1 MTTTTP
7 GRWPIWT
14 DGGATS
20 TSFRAELA
28 TWVYRLADGTY
39 LTAGPN
45 GAGGIREVP
54 SPERPTTPEGHPI
67 PLQWNRLV
75 AKLLPGPAT
84 DALVADLEAVS
95 GQPDAD
101 LLRRLATAVA
111 ADPGAPALLVATSVR
126 VECNRGGWVGRGAT
140 GRGVTVSVTYYL

>member
-20 TSFRAELA
+20 TSFRAEPA

-39 LTAGPN
+39 LTIGPD
-45 GAGGIREVP
+45 GAGGIREMP
-54 SPERPTTPEGHPI
+54 SPDRPTTPDGHPI

-75 AKLLPGPAT
+75 AKLPPGPTT
-84 DALVADLEAVS
+84 DAFMAEWANSFHPLTMPTWNWPGLMAQG
-95 GQPDAD
+95 GQLP
-101 LLRRLATAVA
+101 REKV
-111 ADPGAPALLVATSVR
+111 
-126 VECNRGGWVGRGAT
+126 
-140 GRGVTVSVTYYL
+140 